1 MASPDPVLP
10 ETGERQCPACQSEKI
25 VHAGHVVGGG
35 GMIKS
40 QHRCE
45 GCGIDF
51 WFVRKRV
58 PGVLPPPW

>member
-35 GMIKS
+35 G
-40 QHRCE
+40 
-45 GCGIDF
+45 
-51 WFVRKRV
+51 
-58 PGVLPPPW
+58 